1 MSLVHHQKLLLNINL
16 AQGIITLL
24 LTLASLRCLLGVV
37 LNKRMEDLLA
47 LQIFIFSVC
56 LHITVHVAHFFLL

>member
-24 LTLASLRCLLGVV
+24 TLASLRCLLGMV

-47 LQIFIFSVC
+47 VQIFIFPVC
-56 LHITVHVAHFFLL
+56 LHITVHMAHFFLL